1 MRALVTAALRLL
13 GASAEGGQPPPPPL
27 SAPELRQR
35 VDRWSRPRQLQDE
48 TQDDLPVE
56 DEETEDIARRGPSH
70 GIWIAAA
77 TFVPTFLAT
86 FFGVAYLA
94 SLPMGTRFPP
104 GLKGGPP
111 PVTSTLAPQR
121 DFVATPRQAQAPI
134 REALGNAA
142 VPATTPAIPR
152 PASGPTRPQVKPKA
166 DELKRSTSTAP
177 KKDDAW
183 VRAAAFSDRDSA
195 ERLAASI
202 EQQGYPA
209 KVRRGDTA
217 NTPWVVWIGKHP
229 RGMTPSERRK

>member
-1 MRALVTAALRLL
+1 MRALVTAALRFL
-13 GASAEGGQPPPPPL
+13 GASAEGSHQPPPPL
-27 SAPELRQR
+27 SAPELRER
-35 VDRWSRPRQLQDE
+35 VGRWSRPRQLQDE
-48 TQDDLPVE
+48 TQDDLLE

-94 SLPMGTRFPP
+94 GLPMGTRFPA
-104 GLKGGPP
+104 GLTGGPR
-111 PVTSTLAPQR
+111 PVMSTLAPQR
-121 DFVATPRQAQAPI
+121 DFVVTPREVQAPM
-134 REALGNAA
+134 RAALGNAA

-152 PASGPTRPQVKPKA
+152 PASGPARPQVAHRAAEP
-166 DELKRSTSTAP
+166 KRSASTVT
-177 KKDDAW
+177 KDDAW
-183 VRAAAFSDRDSA
+183 IRGAAFSDRDSA

-209 KVRRGDTA
+209 KVRRDDTP

-229 RGMTPSERRK
+229 RGMTPSERGK